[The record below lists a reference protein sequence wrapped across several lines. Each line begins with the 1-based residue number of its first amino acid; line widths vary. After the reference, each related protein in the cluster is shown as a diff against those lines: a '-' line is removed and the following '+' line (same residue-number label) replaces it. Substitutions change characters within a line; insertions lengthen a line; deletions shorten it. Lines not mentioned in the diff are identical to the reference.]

1 MIDLA
6 PPRTYTT
13 DTFMLM
19 KTPPLGSRALALC
32 LACLTLLPALFSAG
46 IDSRISAVT
55 VYADRAVVTRTATL
69 DVATTGPQE
78 IVFANLPASLVEQS
92 LQVAGRGTAQVTLLD
107 VAARATYLDFT
118 PNDRVKALED
128 ELRALEK
135 QTRGLDDSGKLLEQQ
150 EQSLGR
156 IEGALTAPPAKET
169 PRATL
174 DELTK
179 LLSYLTEQRAKLSAG
194 RADLD
199 TQREALQAKIE
210 AVQQQLNELRGAGS
224 RSVKTVTVRL
234 AAATTGQLVLTLSYS
249 VPGAVWAPAYDAR
262 LRTDE
267 RAVEL
272 TYFGV
277 VRNNTGEDWKDVALT
292 LSTARP
298 SLGGGAPEL
307 APWIVDVAKPV
318 RMRGLIDEDKV
329 ELSPFSVTAEKAK
342 GYQTFNKMAEAQAPA
357 PRPIVEATTLSASV
371 ESTATSATFRIPVTV
386 TLASDNSAQK
396 VGITTFKLAA
406 NLQYQA
412 TPKVREA
419 AFLSAYTTNTSDYPL
434 LAGAM
439 NTFLDGTF
447 VATSQLKTVMAGE
460 KFELALGADE
470 GVAIKRKLVNR
481 FTEDTGLT
489 SKGRRTTYEVL
500 VTVTNNKK
508 TPERVVFKE
517 GVPLSRDEKITVKIL
532 TPAERDTGTKA
543 APKEVTQE
551 EDGKLVWRLDLKPGE
566 KREIPLKYSIE
577 HPADLAVTGVE

>member
-1 MIDLA
+1 
-6 PPRTYTT
+6 
-13 DTFMLM
+13 M
-19 KTPPLGSRALALC
+19 KPSHPNRLFALLGLFLGAI
-32 LACLTLLPALFSAG
+32 LPAFAAG
-46 IDSRISAVT
+46 TDSRISAVT

-69 DVATTGPQE
+69 DIAATGQQE
-78 IVFANLPASLVEQS
+78 LVFNNLPATLVEQS
-92 LQVAGRGTAQVTLLD
+92 LQVSGRGTAQVTILD
-107 VAARATYLDFT
+107 VAAKATYLDFT

-128 ELRALEK
+128 ELRGLEK
-135 QTRGLDDSGKLLEQQ
+135 QTRGLDDAGKLLDQQ
-150 EQSLGR
+150 EQSLVR

-169 PRATL
+169 PRASL
-174 DELTK
+174 DELAK
-179 LLSYLTEQRAKLSAG
+179 LLAFLTGQRAQVSND
-194 RADLD
+194 RAALD

-210 AVQQQLNELRGAGS
+210 AVQQQLNELRGAGG

-234 AAATTGQLVLTLSYS
+234 AAASTGQLDLALSYAL
-249 VPGAVWAPAYDAR
+249 PGAAWAPAYDAR

-277 VRNNTGEDWKDVALT
+277 VRNNTGEDWKAVALT

-298 SLGGGAPEL
+298 SMGGGAPEL
-307 APWIVDVAKPV
+307 APWIVDVMQV
-318 RMRGLIDEDKV
+318 RPMVTGRAREMAADEDATPAMQLFTSNV
-329 ELSPFSVTAEKAK
+329 AAKA
-342 GYQTFNKMAEAQAPA
+342 AAPA
-357 PRPIVEATTLSASV
+357 PRPIVEAATISAAV
-371 ESTATSATFRIPVTV
+371 ESTATSATFKIPVAV
-386 TLASDNSAQK
+386 TLASDNSTQK

-447 VATSQLKTVMAGE
+447 VATSQLKTVMSGE

-489 SKGRRTTYEVL
+489 SSGRRTTYEVL

-508 TPERVVFKE
+508 TAERVVFKE
-517 GVPLSRDEKITVKIL
+517 GVPLSRDEKIVVKIL

-543 APKEVTQE
+543 APKEVTME

-577 HPADLAVTGVE
+577 HPANLAVTGIE

>member
-1 MIDLA
+1 
-6 PPRTYTT
+6 
-13 DTFMLM
+13 M
-19 KTPPLGSRALALC
+19 KPSHPNRLFALLGLFLGA
-32 LACLTLLPALFSAG
+32 LLPAFAAG
-46 IDSRISAVT
+46 TDSHISAVT

-69 DVATTGPQE
+69 DIAATGQQE
-78 IVFANLPASLVEQS
+78 LVFNNLPATLVEQS
-92 LQVAGRGTAQVTLLD
+92 LQVSGRGTAQVTILD
-107 VAARATYLDFT
+107 VAARTAYLNFT
-118 PNDRVKALED
+118 PNDRVKSLED
-128 ELRALEK
+128 ELRGLEK
-135 QTRGLDDSGKLLEQQ
+135 QTRGLDDSGKLLDQQ
-150 EQSLGR
+150 EQSLVR
-156 IEGALTAPPAKET
+156 IESALTAPPAKET
-169 PRATL
+169 PRASL
-174 DELTK
+174 DELAK
-179 LLSYLTEQRAKLSAG
+179 LLAFLTGQRAQVSND
-194 RADLD
+194 RAALD

-210 AVQQQLNELRGAGS
+210 AVQQQLNELRGAGG
-224 RSVKTVTVRL
+224 RSVKTVTVRI
-234 AAATTGQLVLTLSYS
+234 AAASTGQLDLALSYAL
-249 VPGAVWAPAYDAR
+249 PGAAWAPAYDAR

-277 VRNNTGEDWKDVALT
+277 VRNNTGEDWKAVALT

-298 SLGGGAPEL
+298 SMGGGAPEL
-307 APWIVDVAKPV
+307 APWIVDVMQARPMAAMRRDKMMMADEAAAPMQEFAGNFVAK
-318 RMRGLIDEDKV
+318 
-329 ELSPFSVTAEKAK
+329 AA
-342 GYQTFNKMAEAQAPA
+342 APA
-357 PRPIVEATTLSASV
+357 PRPIVEAATISAAV
-371 ESTATSATFRIPVTV
+371 ESTATSATFKIPVAV
-386 TLASDNSAQK
+386 TLASDNSTQK

-447 VATSQLKTVMAGE
+447 VATSQLKTVMSGE

-489 SKGRRTTYEVL
+489 SSGRRTTYEVL

-508 TPERVVFKE
+508 TAERVVFKE
-517 GVPLSRDEKITVKIL
+517 GVPLSRDEKIVVKIL

-543 APKEVTQE
+543 APKEVTME

-577 HPADLAVTGVE
+577 HPANLAVTGIE

>member
-1 MIDLA
+1 
-6 PPRTYTT
+6 
-13 DTFMLM
+13 M
-19 KTPPLGSRALALC
+19 KPSHPNRLFALLGLFLC
-32 LACLTLLPALFSAG
+32 ALLPAFAAG
-46 IDSRISAVT
+46 TDSRISAVT

-69 DVATTGPQE
+69 DIAATGQQE
-78 IVFANLPASLVEQS
+78 LVFNNLPASLVEQS
-92 LQVAGRGTAQVTLLD
+92 LQVSGRGTAQVTILD

-135 QTRGLDDSGKLLEQQ
+135 QTRGLDDSGKLLDQQ
-150 EQSLGR
+150 EQSLVR
-156 IEGALTAPPAKET
+156 IESALTAPPAKET
-169 PRATL
+169 PRASL
-174 DELTK
+174 DELAK
-179 LLSYLTEQRAKLSAG
+179 LLAFLTGQRAQVSG
-194 RADLD
+194 DRAALD

-210 AVQQQLNELRGAGS
+210 AVQQQLNELRGAGG
-224 RSVKTVTVRL
+224 RSVKTVTVRI
-234 AAATTGQLVLTLSYS
+234 AAASTGQLDLALSYAL
-249 VPGAVWAPAYDAR
+249 PGAAWSPAYDAR

-277 VRNNTGEDWKDVALT
+277 VRNNTGEDWKAVALT

-298 SLGGGAPEL
+298 SMGGGAPEL
-307 APWIVDVAKPV
+307 APWIVDVMQA
-318 RMRGLIDEDKV
+318 RSRAEMTDEEAIQLD
-329 ELSPFSVTAEKAK
+329 PFEISKKERS
-342 GYQTFNKMAEAQAPA
+342 GYQSFNVAAKAAAPA
-357 PRPIVEATTLSASV
+357 PRPIVEAATISAAV
-371 ESTATSATFRIPVTV
+371 ESTATSATFKIPVAV
-386 TLASDNSAQK
+386 TLASDNSTQK

-447 VATSQLKTVMAGE
+447 VATSQLKTVMSGE

-489 SKGRRTTYEVL
+489 SSGRRTTYEVL

-508 TPERVVFKE
+508 TAERVVFKE
-517 GVPLSRDEKITVKIL
+517 GVPLSRDEKITVKII

-543 APKEVTQE
+543 APKEVTME

-566 KREIPLKYSIE
+566 KREVPLKYSIE
-577 HPADLAVTGVE
+577 HPANLAVTGLE

>member
-1 MIDLA
+1 
-6 PPRTYTT
+6 
-13 DTFMLM
+13 M
-19 KTPPLGSRALALC
+19 KPSHPNRLFALLGLFLC
-32 LACLTLLPALFSAG
+32 ALLPAFAAG
-46 IDSRISAVT
+46 TDSRISAVT

-69 DVATTGPQE
+69 DIAATGQQE
-78 IVFANLPASLVEQS
+78 LVFNNLPASLVEQS
-92 LQVAGRGTAQVTLLD
+92 LQVSGRGTAQVTILD

-128 ELRALEK
+128 ELRGLEK
-135 QTRGLDDSGKLLEQQ
+135 QTRGLDDAGKLLDQQ
-150 EQSLGR
+150 EQSLVR

-169 PRATL
+169 PRASL
-174 DELTK
+174 DELAK
-179 LLSYLTEQRAKLSAG
+179 LLAFLTGQRAQVSND
-194 RADLD
+194 RAALD

-210 AVQQQLNELRGAGS
+210 AVQQQLNELRGAGG
-224 RSVKTVTVRL
+224 RSVKTVTVRI
-234 AAATTGQLVLTLSYS
+234 AAASTGQLDLALSYAL
-249 VPGAVWAPAYDAR
+249 PGAAWAPAYDAR

-277 VRNNTGEDWKDVALT
+277 VRNNTGEDWKAVALT

-298 SLGGGAPEL
+298 SMGGGAPEL
-307 APWIVDVAKPV
+307 DPWIVDVMQARPMAAMRRDKMMMADEAAAPMQEFAGNFVAK
-318 RMRGLIDEDKV
+318 
-329 ELSPFSVTAEKAK
+329 AA
-342 GYQTFNKMAEAQAPA
+342 APA
-357 PRPIVEATTLSASV
+357 PRPIVEAATISAAV
-371 ESTATSATFRIPVTV
+371 ESTATSATFKIPVAV
-386 TLASDNSAQK
+386 TLASDNSTQK

-447 VATSQLKTVMAGE
+447 VATSQLKTVMSGE

-489 SKGRRTTYEVL
+489 SSGRRTTYEVL

-508 TPERVVFKE
+508 TAERVVFKE
-517 GVPLSRDEKITVKIL
+517 GVPLSRDEKITVKII

-543 APKEVTQE
+543 APKEVTME

-577 HPADLAVTGVE
+577 HPANLAVTGIE

>member
-1 MIDLA
+1 
-6 PPRTYTT
+6 
-13 DTFMLM
+13 M
-19 KTPPLGSRALALC
+19 KPSHPNRLFALLGLFLGA
-32 LACLTLLPALFSAG
+32 LLPAFAAG
-46 IDSRISAVT
+46 TDSRISAVT

-69 DVATTGPQE
+69 DIAATGQQE
-78 IVFANLPASLVEQS
+78 LVFNNLPASLVEQS
-92 LQVAGRGTAQVTLLD
+92 LQVSGRGTAQVTILD

-128 ELRALEK
+128 ELRGLEK
-135 QTRGLDDSGKLLEQQ
+135 QTRGLDDAGKLLDQQ
-150 EQSLGR
+150 EQSLVR

-169 PRATL
+169 PRASL
-174 DELTK
+174 DELAK
-179 LLSYLTEQRAKLSAG
+179 LLAFLTGQRAQVFND
-194 RADLD
+194 RAALD

-210 AVQQQLNELRGAGS
+210 AVQQQLNELRGAGG

-234 AAATTGQLVLTLSYS
+234 AAASTGQLDLALSYAL
-249 VPGAVWAPAYDAR
+249 PGAAWSPAYDAR

-277 VRNNTGEDWKDVALT
+277 VRNNTGEDWKAVALT

-298 SLGGGAPEL
+298 SMGGGAPEL
-307 APWIVDVAKPV
+307 APWIVDVMQARPMAAMRRDKMMMADEAAAPMQEFAGNFVAK
-318 RMRGLIDEDKV
+318 
-329 ELSPFSVTAEKAK
+329 AA
-342 GYQTFNKMAEAQAPA
+342 APA
-357 PRPIVEATTLSASV
+357 PRPIVEAATISAAV
-371 ESTATSATFRIPVTV
+371 ESTATSATFKIPVAV
-386 TLASDNSAQK
+386 TLASDNSTQK

-447 VATSQLKTVMAGE
+447 VATSQLKTVMSGE

-489 SKGRRTTYEVL
+489 SSGRRTTYEVL

-508 TPERVVFKE
+508 TAERVVFKE
-517 GVPLSRDEKITVKIL
+517 GVPLSRDEKITVKII

-543 APKEVTQE
+543 APKEVTME

-577 HPADLAVTGVE
+577 HPANLAVTGIE

>member
-1 MIDLA
+1 
-6 PPRTYTT
+6 
-13 DTFMLM
+13 M
-19 KTPPLGSRALALC
+19 KPSHPNRLFALLGLFLGA
-32 LACLTLLPALFSAG
+32 LLPAFAAG
-46 IDSRISAVT
+46 TDSHISAVT

-69 DVATTGPQE
+69 DIAATGQQE
-78 IVFANLPASLVEQS
+78 LVFNNLPATLVEQS
-92 LQVAGRGTAQVTLLD
+92 LQVSGRGTAQVTILD
-107 VAARATYLDFT
+107 VAARTAYLNFT

-128 ELRALEK
+128 ELRGLEK
-135 QTRGLDDSGKLLEQQ
+135 QTRGLDDAGKLLDQQ
-150 EQSLGR
+150 EQSLVR

-169 PRATL
+169 PRASL
-174 DELTK
+174 DELAK
-179 LLSYLTEQRAKLSAG
+179 LLAFLTGQRAQVSND
-194 RADLD
+194 RAALD

-210 AVQQQLNELRGAGS
+210 AVQQQLNELRGAGG

-234 AAATTGQLVLTLSYS
+234 AAASTGQLDLALSYAL
-249 VPGAVWAPAYDAR
+249 PGAAWSPAYDAR

-277 VRNNTGEDWKDVALT
+277 VRNNTGEDWKAVALT

-298 SLGGGAPEL
+298 SMGGGAPEL
-307 APWIVDVAKPV
+307 DPWIVDVMQARPMAAMRRDKMMMADEAAAPMQEFAGNFVAK
-318 RMRGLIDEDKV
+318 
-329 ELSPFSVTAEKAK
+329 AA
-342 GYQTFNKMAEAQAPA
+342 APA
-357 PRPIVEATTLSASV
+357 PRPIVEAATISAAV
-371 ESTATSATFRIPVTV
+371 ESTATSATFKIPVAV
-386 TLASDNSAQK
+386 TLASDNSTQK

-447 VATSQLKTVMAGE
+447 VATSQLKTVMSGE

-489 SKGRRTTYEVL
+489 SSGRRTTYEVL

-508 TPERVVFKE
+508 TAERVVFKE
-517 GVPLSRDEKITVKIL
+517 GVPLSRDEKIVVKIL

-543 APKEVTQE
+543 APKEVTME

-577 HPADLAVTGVE
+577 HPANLAVTGIE

>member
-1 MIDLA
+1 
-6 PPRTYTT
+6 
-13 DTFMLM
+13 M
-19 KTPPLGSRALALC
+19 KPSHPNRLFALLGLFLGA
-32 LACLTLLPALFSAG
+32 LLPAFAAG
-46 IDSRISAVT
+46 TDSRISAVT

-69 DVATTGPQE
+69 DIAATGQQE
-78 IVFANLPASLVEQS
+78 LVFNNLPATLVEQS
-92 LQVAGRGTAQVTLLD
+92 LQVSGRGTAQVTILD
-107 VAARATYLDFT
+107 VAARTAYLDFT

-128 ELRALEK
+128 ELRGLEK
-135 QTRGLDDSGKLLEQQ
+135 QTRGLDDAGKLLDQQ
-150 EQSLGR
+150 EQSLVR

-169 PRATL
+169 PRASL
-174 DELTK
+174 DELAK
-179 LLSYLTEQRAKLSAG
+179 LLAFLTSQRAQVSSD
-194 RADLD
+194 RAALD

-210 AVQQQLNELRGAGS
+210 AVQQQLNELRGAGG
-224 RSVKTVTVRL
+224 RSVKTVTVRI
-234 AAATTGQLVLTLSYS
+234 AAASTGQLDLALSYAL
-249 VPGAVWAPAYDAR
+249 PGAAWSPAYDAR

-277 VRNNTGEDWKDVALT
+277 VRNNTGEDWKAVALT

-298 SLGGGAPEL
+298 SMGGGAPEL
-307 APWIVDVAKPV
+307 APWIVDVMQARPMAAMRRDKMMMADEAAAPMQEFAGNFVAK
-318 RMRGLIDEDKV
+318 
-329 ELSPFSVTAEKAK
+329 AA
-342 GYQTFNKMAEAQAPA
+342 APA
-357 PRPIVEATTLSASV
+357 PRPIVEAATISAAV
-371 ESTATSATFRIPVTV
+371 ESTATSATFKIPVAV
-386 TLASDNSAQK
+386 TLASDNSTQK

-447 VATSQLKTVMAGE
+447 VATSQLKTVMSGE

-489 SKGRRTTYEVL
+489 SSGRRTTYEVL

-508 TPERVVFKE
+508 TAERVVFKE
-517 GVPLSRDEKITVKIL
+517 GVPLSRDEKIVVKIL

-543 APKEVTQE
+543 APKEVTME

-577 HPADLAVTGVE
+577 HPANLAVTGIE

>member
-1 MIDLA
+1 
-6 PPRTYTT
+6 
-13 DTFMLM
+13 M
-19 KTPPLGSRALALC
+19 KPSHPNRLFALLGLFLGA
-32 LACLTLLPALFSAG
+32 LLPAFAAG
-46 IDSRISAVT
+46 TDSRISAVT

-69 DVATTGPQE
+69 DIAATGQQE
-78 IVFANLPASLVEQS
+78 LVFNNLPASLVEQS
-92 LQVAGRGTAQVTLLD
+92 LQVSGRGTAQVTILD
-107 VAARATYLDFT
+107 VAARTAYLNFT

-128 ELRALEK
+128 ELRGLEK
-135 QTRGLDDSGKLLEQQ
+135 QTRGLDDAGKLLDQQ
-150 EQSLGR
+150 EQSLVR

-169 PRATL
+169 PRASL
-174 DELTK
+174 DELAK
-179 LLSYLTEQRAKLSAG
+179 LLAFLTGQRAQVSND
-194 RADLD
+194 RAALD
-199 TQREALQAKIE
+199 AQREALQAKIE
-210 AVQQQLNELRGAGS
+210 AVQQQLNELRGAGG
-224 RSVKTVTVRL
+224 RSVKTVTVRI
-234 AAATTGQLVLTLSYS
+234 AAASTGQLDLALSYAL
-249 VPGAVWAPAYDAR
+249 PGAAWAPAYDAR

-277 VRNNTGEDWKDVALT
+277 VRNNTGEDWKTVALT

-298 SLGGGAPEL
+298 SMGGGAPEL
-307 APWIVDVAKPV
+307 DPWIVDVMQARPMAAMRRDKMMMADEAAAPMQEFAGNFVAK
-318 RMRGLIDEDKV
+318 
-329 ELSPFSVTAEKAK
+329 AA
-342 GYQTFNKMAEAQAPA
+342 APA
-357 PRPIVEATTLSASV
+357 PRPIVEAATISAAV
-371 ESTATSATFRIPVTV
+371 ESTATSATFKIPVAV
-386 TLASDNSAQK
+386 TLASDNSTQK

-447 VATSQLKTVMAGE
+447 VATSQLKTVMSGE

-489 SKGRRTTYEVL
+489 SSGRRTTYEVL

-508 TPERVVFKE
+508 TAERVVFKE
-517 GVPLSRDEKITVKIL
+517 GVPLSRDEKITVKII

-543 APKEVTQE
+543 APKEVTME

-577 HPADLAVTGVE
+577 HPANLAVTGIE

>member
-1 MIDLA
+1 
-6 PPRTYTT
+6 
-13 DTFMLM
+13 M
-19 KTPPLGSRALALC
+19 KPSHPNRLFALLGLFLC
-32 LACLTLLPALFSAG
+32 ALLPAFAAG
-46 IDSRISAVT
+46 TDSRISAVT

-69 DVATTGPQE
+69 DIAATGQQE
-78 IVFANLPASLVEQS
+78 LVFNNLPASLVEQS
-92 LQVAGRGTAQVTLLD
+92 LQVSGRGTAQVTILD
-107 VAARATYLDFT
+107 VAARTAYLDFT

-128 ELRALEK
+128 ELRGLEK
-135 QTRGLDDSGKLLEQQ
+135 QTRGLDDAGKLLDQQ
-150 EQSLGR
+150 EQSLVR

-169 PRATL
+169 PRASL
-174 DELTK
+174 DELAK
-179 LLSYLTEQRAKLSAG
+179 LLAFLTGQRAQVSND
-194 RADLD
+194 RAALD
-199 TQREALQAKIE
+199 AQREALQAKIE
-210 AVQQQLNELRGAGS
+210 AVQQQLNELRGAGG
-224 RSVKTVTVRL
+224 RSVKTVTVRI
-234 AAATTGQLVLTLSYS
+234 AAASTGQLDLALSYAL
-249 VPGAVWAPAYDAR
+249 PGAAWSPAYDAR

-277 VRNNTGEDWKDVALT
+277 VRNNTGEDWKTVALT

-298 SLGGGAPEL
+298 SMGGGAPEL
-307 APWIVDVAKPV
+307 DPWIVDVMQARPMAAMRRDKMMMADEAAAPMQEFAGNFVAK
-318 RMRGLIDEDKV
+318 
-329 ELSPFSVTAEKAK
+329 AA
-342 GYQTFNKMAEAQAPA
+342 APA
-357 PRPIVEATTLSASV
+357 PRPIVEAATISAAV
-371 ESTATSATFRIPVTV
+371 ESTATSATFKIPVAV
-386 TLASDNSAQK
+386 TLASDNSTQK

-447 VATSQLKTVMAGE
+447 VATSQLKTVMSGE

-489 SKGRRTTYEVL
+489 SSGRRTTYEVL

-508 TPERVVFKE
+508 TAERIVFKE
-517 GVPLSRDEKITVKIL
+517 GVPLSRDEKITVKII

-543 APKEVTQE
+543 APKEVSME

-577 HPADLAVTGVE
+577 HPANLAVTGIE

>member
-1 MIDLA
+1 
-6 PPRTYTT
+6 
-13 DTFMLM
+13 M
-19 KTPPLGSRALALC
+19 KPSHPNRLFALLGLFLGA
-32 LACLTLLPALFSAG
+32 LLPAFAAG
-46 IDSRISAVT
+46 TDSRISAVT

-69 DVATTGPQE
+69 DIAATGQQE
-78 IVFANLPASLVEQS
+78 LVFNNLPATLVEQS
-92 LQVAGRGTAQVTLLD
+92 LQVSGRGTAQVTILD
-107 VAARATYLDFT
+107 VAARTAYLDFT
-118 PNDRVKALED
+118 PNDRVKTLED
-128 ELRALEK
+128 ELRGLEK
-135 QTRGLDDSGKLLEQQ
+135 QTRGLDDAGKLLDQQ
-150 EQSLGR
+150 EQSLVR

-169 PRATL
+169 PRASL
-174 DELTK
+174 DELAK
-179 LLSYLTEQRAKLSAG
+179 LLAFLTSQRAQVSSD
-194 RADLD
+194 RAALD

-210 AVQQQLNELRGAGS
+210 AVQQQLNELRGAGG

-234 AAATTGQLVLTLSYS
+234 AAASTGQLDLALSYAL
-249 VPGAVWAPAYDAR
+249 PGAAWSPAYDAR

-277 VRNNTGEDWKDVALT
+277 VRNNTGEDWKAVALT

-298 SLGGGAPEL
+298 SMGGGAPEL
-307 APWIVDVAKPV
+307 APWIVDVMQARPMAAMRRDKMMMADEAAAPMQEFAGNFVAK
-318 RMRGLIDEDKV
+318 
-329 ELSPFSVTAEKAK
+329 AA
-342 GYQTFNKMAEAQAPA
+342 APA
-357 PRPIVEATTLSASV
+357 PRPIVEAATISAAV
-371 ESTATSATFRIPVTV
+371 ESTATSATFKIPVAV
-386 TLASDNSAQK
+386 TLASDNSTQK

-447 VATSQLKTVMAGE
+447 VATSQLKTVMSGE

-489 SKGRRTTYEVL
+489 SSGRRTTYEVL

-508 TPERVVFKE
+508 TAERVVFKE
-517 GVPLSRDEKITVKIL
+517 GVPLSRDEKIVVKIL

-543 APKEVTQE
+543 APKEVTME

-577 HPADLAVTGVE
+577 HPANLAVTGIE

>member
-1 MIDLA
+1 
-6 PPRTYTT
+6 
-13 DTFMLM
+13 M
-19 KTPPLGSRALALC
+19 KPSHPNRLFALLGLFLC
-32 LACLTLLPALFSAG
+32 ALLPAFAAG
-46 IDSRISAVT
+46 TDSRISAVT

-69 DVATTGPQE
+69 DIAATGQQE
-78 IVFANLPASLVEQS
+78 LVFNNLPASLVEQS
-92 LQVAGRGTAQVTLLD
+92 LQVSGRGTAQVTILD
-107 VAARATYLDFT
+107 VAARTAYLNFT

-128 ELRALEK
+128 ELRGLEK
-135 QTRGLDDSGKLLEQQ
+135 QTRGLDDAGKLLDQQ
-150 EQSLGR
+150 EQSLVR

-169 PRATL
+169 PRASL
-174 DELTK
+174 DELAK
-179 LLSYLTEQRAKLSAG
+179 LLAFLTGQRAQVSND
-194 RADLD
+194 RAALD

-210 AVQQQLNELRGAGS
+210 AVQQQLNELRGAGG

-234 AAATTGQLVLTLSYS
+234 AAASTGQLDLALSYAL
-249 VPGAVWAPAYDAR
+249 PGAAWAPAYDAR

-277 VRNNTGEDWKDVALT
+277 VRNNTGEDWKAVALT

-298 SLGGGAPEL
+298 SMGGGAPEL
-307 APWIVDVAKPV
+307 DPWIVDVMQARPMAAMRRDKMMMADEAAAPMQEFAGNFVAK
-318 RMRGLIDEDKV
+318 
-329 ELSPFSVTAEKAK
+329 AA
-342 GYQTFNKMAEAQAPA
+342 APA
-357 PRPIVEATTLSASV
+357 PRPIVEAATISAAV
-371 ESTATSATFRIPVTV
+371 ESTATSATFKIPVAV
-386 TLASDNSAQK
+386 TLASDNSTQK

-447 VATSQLKTVMAGE
+447 VATSQLKTVMSGE

-489 SKGRRTTYEVL
+489 SSGRRTTYEVL

-508 TPERVVFKE
+508 TAERIVFKE
-517 GVPLSRDEKITVKIL
+517 GVPLSRDEKITVKII

-543 APKEVTQE
+543 APKEATME

-577 HPADLAVTGVE
+577 HPANLAVTGIE

>member
-1 MIDLA
+1 
-6 PPRTYTT
+6 
-13 DTFMLM
+13 M
-19 KTPPLGSRALALC
+19 KPSHPNRLFALLGLFLGA
-32 LACLTLLPALFSAG
+32 LLPAFAAG
-46 IDSRISAVT
+46 TDSRISAVT

-69 DVATTGPQE
+69 DIAATGQQE
-78 IVFANLPASLVEQS
+78 LVFNNLPATLVEQS
-92 LQVAGRGTAQVTLLD
+92 LQVSGRGTAQVTILD
-107 VAARATYLDFT
+107 VAARTAYLDFT

-128 ELRALEK
+128 ELRGLEK
-135 QTRGLDDSGKLLEQQ
+135 QTRGLDDAGKLLDQQ
-150 EQSLGR
+150 EQSLVR

-169 PRATL
+169 PRASL
-174 DELTK
+174 DELAK
-179 LLSYLTEQRAKLSAG
+179 LLAFLTSQRAQVSSD
-194 RADLD
+194 RAALD

-210 AVQQQLNELRGAGS
+210 AVQQQLNELRGAGG

-234 AAATTGQLVLTLSYS
+234 AAASTGQLDLALSYAL
-249 VPGAVWAPAYDAR
+249 PGAAWSPAYDAR

-277 VRNNTGEDWKDVALT
+277 VRNNTGEDWKAVALT

-298 SLGGGAPEL
+298 SMGGGAPEL
-307 APWIVDVAKPV
+307 APWIVDVMQARPMAAMRRDKMMMADEAAAPMQEFAGNFVAK
-318 RMRGLIDEDKV
+318 
-329 ELSPFSVTAEKAK
+329 AA
-342 GYQTFNKMAEAQAPA
+342 APA
-357 PRPIVEATTLSASV
+357 PRPIVEAATISAAV
-371 ESTATSATFRIPVTV
+371 ESTATSATFKIPVAV
-386 TLASDNSAQK
+386 TLASDNSTQK

-447 VATSQLKTVMAGE
+447 VATSQLKTVMSGE

-489 SKGRRTTYEVL
+489 SSGRRTTYEVL

-508 TPERVVFKE
+508 TAERVVFKE
-517 GVPLSRDEKITVKIL
+517 GVPLSRDEKIVVKIL

-543 APKEVTQE
+543 APKEVTME

-577 HPADLAVTGVE
+577 HPANLAVTGIE

>member
-1 MIDLA
+1 
-6 PPRTYTT
+6 
-13 DTFMLM
+13 M
-19 KTPPLGSRALALC
+19 KPSHPNRLFALLGLFLC
-32 LACLTLLPALFSAG
+32 ALLPAFAAG
-46 IDSRISAVT
+46 TDSRISAVT

-69 DVATTGPQE
+69 DIAATGQQE
-78 IVFANLPASLVEQS
+78 LVFNNLPASLVEQS
-92 LQVAGRGTAQVTLLD
+92 LQVSGRGTAQVTILD

-128 ELRALEK
+128 ELRGLEK
-135 QTRGLDDSGKLLEQQ
+135 QTRGLDDAGKLLDQQ
-150 EQSLGR
+150 EQSLVR

-169 PRATL
+169 PRASL
-174 DELTK
+174 DELAK
-179 LLSYLTEQRAKLSAG
+179 LLAFLTGQRAQVSND
-194 RADLD
+194 RAALD

-210 AVQQQLNELRGAGS
+210 AVQQQLNELRGAGG

-234 AAATTGQLVLTLSYS
+234 AAGSTGQLDLALSYAL
-249 VPGAVWAPAYDAR
+249 PGAAWAPAYDAR

-277 VRNNTGEDWKDVALT
+277 VRNNTGEDWKAVALT

-298 SLGGGAPEL
+298 SMGGGAPEL
-307 APWIVDVAKPV
+307 DPWVVDVMQARPMAAMRRDKMMMADEAAAPMQEFAGNFVAK
-318 RMRGLIDEDKV
+318 
-329 ELSPFSVTAEKAK
+329 AA
-342 GYQTFNKMAEAQAPA
+342 APA
-357 PRPIVEATTLSASV
+357 PRPIVEAATISAAV
-371 ESTATSATFRIPVTV
+371 ESTATSATFKIPVAV
-386 TLASDNSAQK
+386 TLASDNSTQK

-439 NTFLDGTF
+439 YTFLDGTF
-447 VATSQLKTVMAGE
+447 VATSQLKTVMSGE

-489 SKGRRTTYEVL
+489 SSGRRTTYEVL

-508 TPERVVFKE
+508 TAERVVFKE
-517 GVPLSRDEKITVKIL
+517 GVPLSRDEKIVVKIL

-543 APKEVTQE
+543 APKEVTME

-577 HPADLAVTGVE
+577 HPANLAVTGIE

>member
-1 MIDLA
+1 
-6 PPRTYTT
+6 
-13 DTFMLM
+13 M
-19 KTPPLGSRALALC
+19 KPSHPNRLFALLGLFLGA
-32 LACLTLLPALFSAG
+32 LLPAFAAG
-46 IDSRISAVT
+46 TDSRISAVT

-69 DVATTGPQE
+69 DIAATGQQE
-78 IVFANLPASLVEQS
+78 LVFNNLPASLVEQS
-92 LQVAGRGTAQVTLLD
+92 LQVSGRGTAQVTILD
-107 VAARATYLDFT
+107 VAARTAYLDFT

-128 ELRALEK
+128 ELRGLEK
-135 QTRGLDDSGKLLEQQ
+135 QTRGLDDAGKLLDQQ
-150 EQSLGR
+150 EQSLVR

-169 PRATL
+169 PRASL
-174 DELTK
+174 DELAK
-179 LLSYLTEQRAKLSAG
+179 LLAFLTGQRAQVSSD
-194 RADLD
+194 RAALD

-210 AVQQQLNELRGAGS
+210 AVQQQLNELRGAGG

-234 AAATTGQLVLTLSYS
+234 AAASTGQLDLALSYAL
-249 VPGAVWAPAYDAR
+249 PGAAWAPAYDAR

-277 VRNNTGEDWKDVALT
+277 VRNNTGEDWKAVALT

-298 SLGGGAPEL
+298 SMGGGAPEL
-307 APWIVDVAKPV
+307 DPWIVDVMQARPMAAMRRDKMMMADEATAPMQEFAGNFVAK
-318 RMRGLIDEDKV
+318 
-329 ELSPFSVTAEKAK
+329 AA
-342 GYQTFNKMAEAQAPA
+342 APA
-357 PRPIVEATTLSASV
+357 PRPIVEAATISAAV
-371 ESTATSATFRIPVTV
+371 ESTATSATFKIPVAV
-386 TLASDNSAQK
+386 TLASDNSTQK

-447 VATSQLKTVMAGE
+447 VATSQLKTVMSGE

-489 SKGRRTTYEVL
+489 SSGRRTTYEVL

-508 TPERVVFKE
+508 TAERVVFKE
-517 GVPLSRDEKITVKIL
+517 GVPLSRDEKIVVKIL

-543 APKEVTQE
+543 APKEVTME

-577 HPADLAVTGVE
+577 HPANLAVTGIE

>member
-1 MIDLA
+1 
-6 PPRTYTT
+6 
-13 DTFMLM
+13 M
-19 KTPPLGSRALALC
+19 KPSHPNRLFALLGLFLGA
-32 LACLTLLPALFSAG
+32 LLPTFAAG
-46 IDSRISAVT
+46 TDSRISAVT

-69 DVATTGPQE
+69 DIAATGQQE
-78 IVFANLPASLVEQS
+78 LVFNNLPATLVEQS
-92 LQVAGRGTAQVTLLD
+92 LQVSGRGTAQVTILD
-107 VAARATYLDFT
+107 VAARTAYLNFT
-118 PNDRVKALED
+118 PNDRVKSLED
-128 ELRALEK
+128 ELRGLEK
-135 QTRGLDDSGKLLEQQ
+135 QTRGLDDSGKLLDQQ
-150 EQSLGR
+150 EQSLVR

-169 PRATL
+169 PRASL
-174 DELTK
+174 DELAK
-179 LLSYLTEQRAKLSAG
+179 LLAFLTGQRAQVSND
-194 RADLD
+194 RAALD
-199 TQREALQAKIE
+199 AQREALQAKIE
-210 AVQQQLNELRGAGS
+210 AVQQQLNELRGAGG
-224 RSVKTVTVRL
+224 RSVKTVTVRI
-234 AAATTGQLVLTLSYS
+234 AAASTGQLDLALSYAL
-249 VPGAVWAPAYDAR
+249 PGAAWAPAYDAR

-277 VRNNTGEDWKDVALT
+277 VRNNTGEDWKAVALT

-298 SLGGGAPEL
+298 SMGGGAPEL
-307 APWIVDVAKPV
+307 APWIVDVMKPV
-318 RMRGLIDEDKV
+318 QLRGQADKDDIT
-329 ELSPFSVTAEKAK
+329 ELSRFEVSAK
-342 GYQTFNKMAEAQAPA
+342 EAGGYQSFNVAAKAAAPA
-357 PRPIVEATTLSASV
+357 PRPIVEAATISAAV
-371 ESTATSATFRIPVTV
+371 ESTATSATFKIPVAV
-386 TLASDNSAQK
+386 TLASDNSTQK

-447 VATSQLKTVMAGE
+447 VATSQLKTVMSGE

-489 SKGRRTTYEVL
+489 SSGRRTTYEVL

-508 TPERVVFKE
+508 TAERVVFKE
-517 GVPLSRDEKITVKIL
+517 GVPLSRDEKIVVKIL

-543 APKEVTQE
+543 APKEVTME

-566 KREIPLKYSIE
+566 KREVPIKYSIE
-577 HPADLAVTGVE
+577 HPANLTVTGIE

>member
-1 MIDLA
+1 
-6 PPRTYTT
+6 
-13 DTFMLM
+13 M
-19 KTPPLGSRALALC
+19 KPSHPNRLFALLGLFLC
-32 LACLTLLPALFSAG
+32 ALLPAFAAG
-46 IDSRISAVT
+46 TDSRISAVT

-69 DVATTGPQE
+69 DIAATGQQE
-78 IVFANLPASLVEQS
+78 LVFNNLPASLVEQS
-92 LQVAGRGTAQVTLLD
+92 LQVSGRGTAQVTILD
-107 VAARATYLDFT
+107 VAARATYLNFT

-128 ELRALEK
+128 ELRGLEK
-135 QTRGLDDSGKLLEQQ
+135 QTRGLDDAGKLLDQQ
-150 EQSLGR
+150 EQSLVR

-169 PRATL
+169 PRASL
-174 DELTK
+174 DELAK
-179 LLSYLTEQRAKLSAG
+179 LLAFLTGHRVQVPGDRAA
-194 RADLD
+194 LD

-210 AVQQQLNELRGAGS
+210 AVQQQLNELRGAGG

-234 AAATTGQLVLTLSYS
+234 AAASTGQLDLALSYAL
-249 VPGAVWAPAYDAR
+249 PGAAWAPAYDAR

-277 VRNNTGEDWKDVALT
+277 VRNNTGEDWKAVALT

-298 SLGGGAPEL
+298 SMGGGAPEL
-307 APWIVDVAKPV
+307 DPWIVDVMQARPMAAMRRDKMMMADEAAAPMQEFAGNFVAK
-318 RMRGLIDEDKV
+318 
-329 ELSPFSVTAEKAK
+329 AA
-342 GYQTFNKMAEAQAPA
+342 APA
-357 PRPIVEATTLSASV
+357 PRPIVEAATISAAV
-371 ESTATSATFRIPVTV
+371 ESTATSATFKIPVAV
-386 TLASDNSAQK
+386 TLASDNSTQK

-447 VATSQLKTVMAGE
+447 VATSQLKTVMSGE

-489 SKGRRTTYEVL
+489 SSGRRTTYEVL

-508 TPERVVFKE
+508 TAERVVFKE

-543 APKEVTQE
+543 APKEVTME

-577 HPADLAVTGVE
+577 HPANLAVTGIE

>member
-1 MIDLA
+1 
-6 PPRTYTT
+6 
-13 DTFMLM
+13 M
-19 KTPPLGSRALALC
+19 KPSHPNRLSALLGLFLGA
-32 LACLTLLPALFSAG
+32 LLPAFAAG
-46 IDSRISAVT
+46 TDSHISAVT

-69 DVATTGPQE
+69 DIAATGQQE
-78 IVFANLPASLVEQS
+78 LVFNNLPATLVEQS
-92 LQVAGRGTAQVTLLD
+92 LQVSGRGTAQVTILD
-107 VAARATYLDFT
+107 VAARTAYLNFT
-118 PNDRVKALED
+118 PNDRVKSLED
-128 ELRALEK
+128 ELRGLEK
-135 QTRGLDDSGKLLEQQ
+135 QTRGLDDSGKLLDQQ
-150 EQSLGR
+150 EQSLVR

-169 PRATL
+169 PRASL
-174 DELTK
+174 DELAK
-179 LLSYLTEQRAKLSAG
+179 LLSFLTGQRAQVSSD
-194 RADLD
+194 RAALD

-210 AVQQQLNELRGAGS
+210 AVQQQLNELRGAGG

-234 AAATTGQLVLTLSYS
+234 AAASTGQLDLALSYAL
-249 VPGAVWAPAYDAR
+249 PGAAWAPAYDAR

-277 VRNNTGEDWKDVALT
+277 VRNNTGEDWKAVALT

-298 SLGGGAPEL
+298 SMGGGAPEL
-307 APWIVDVAKPV
+307 APWIVDVMQARPMAAMRRDKMMMADEAAAPMQEFAGNFVAK
-318 RMRGLIDEDKV
+318 
-329 ELSPFSVTAEKAK
+329 AA
-342 GYQTFNKMAEAQAPA
+342 APA
-357 PRPIVEATTLSASV
+357 PRPIVEAATISAAV
-371 ESTATSATFRIPVTV
+371 ESTATSATFKIPVAV
-386 TLASDNSAQK
+386 TLASDNSTQK

-447 VATSQLKTVMAGE
+447 VATSQLKTVMSGE

-489 SKGRRTTYEVL
+489 SSGRRTTYEVL

-508 TPERVVFKE
+508 TAERVVFKE
-517 GVPLSRDEKITVKIL
+517 GVPLSRDEKIVVKIL

-543 APKEVTQE
+543 APKEVTME

-577 HPADLAVTGVE
+577 HPANLAVTGIE

>member
-1 MIDLA
+1 
-6 PPRTYTT
+6 
-13 DTFMLM
+13 M
-19 KTPPLGSRALALC
+19 KPSHPNRLFALLGLFLGA
-32 LACLTLLPALFSAG
+32 LLPAIAAG
-46 IDSRISAVT
+46 TDSRISAVT

-69 DVATTGPQE
+69 DIAATGQQE
-78 IVFANLPASLVEQS
+78 LVFNNLPASLVEQS
-92 LQVAGRGTAQVTLLD
+92 LQVSGRGTAQVTILD
-107 VAARATYLDFT
+107 VAARTAYLDFT

-128 ELRALEK
+128 ELRGLEK
-135 QTRGLDDSGKLLEQQ
+135 QTRGLDDAGKLLDQQ
-150 EQSLGR
+150 EQSLVR

-169 PRATL
+169 PRASL
-174 DELTK
+174 DELAK
-179 LLSYLTEQRAKLSAG
+179 LLAFLTGQRAQVSND
-194 RADLD
+194 RAALD
-199 TQREALQAKIE
+199 AQREALQAKIE
-210 AVQQQLNELRGAGS
+210 AVQQQLNELRGAGG
-224 RSVKTVTVRL
+224 RSVKTVTVRI
-234 AAATTGQLVLTLSYS
+234 AATSTGQLDLALSYAL
-249 VPGAVWAPAYDAR
+249 PGAAWSPAYDAR

-277 VRNNTGEDWKDVALT
+277 VRNNTGEDWKTVALT

-298 SLGGGAPEL
+298 SMGGGAPEL
-307 APWIVDVAKPV
+307 DPWIVDVMQARPMAAMRRDKMMMADEAAAPMQEFAGNFVAK
-318 RMRGLIDEDKV
+318 
-329 ELSPFSVTAEKAK
+329 AA
-342 GYQTFNKMAEAQAPA
+342 APA
-357 PRPIVEATTLSASV
+357 PRPIVEAATISAAV
-371 ESTATSATFRIPVTV
+371 ESTATSATFKIPVAV
-386 TLASDNSAQK
+386 TLASDNSTQK

-447 VATSQLKTVMAGE
+447 VATSQLKTVMSGE

-489 SKGRRTTYEVL
+489 SSGRRTTYEVL

-508 TPERVVFKE
+508 TAERIVFKE
-517 GVPLSRDEKITVKIL
+517 GVPLSRDEKITVKII

-543 APKEVTQE
+543 APKEVTIE

-577 HPADLAVTGVE
+577 HPANLAVTGIE

>member
-1 MIDLA
+1 
-6 PPRTYTT
+6 
-13 DTFMLM
+13 M
-19 KTPPLGSRALALC
+19 KPSHPNRLFALLGLFLC
-32 LACLTLLPALFSAG
+32 ALLPAFAAG
-46 IDSRISAVT
+46 VDSRISAAT
-55 VYADRAVVTRTATL
+55 VYADRAVVTRTATI
-69 DVATTGPQE
+69 DIAATGQQE
-78 IVFANLPASLVEQS
+78 LVFANLPASLVEQS
-92 LQVAGRGTAQVTLLD
+92 LQVSGRGTAQVTILD
-107 VAARATYLDFT
+107 VAAKATYLDFT

-128 ELRALEK
+128 ELRGLEK
-135 QTRGLDDSGKLLEQQ
+135 QTRGLDDAGKLLDQQ
-150 EQSLGR
+150 EQSLVR

-169 PRATL
+169 PRASL
-174 DELTK
+174 DELAK
-179 LLSYLTEQRAKLSAG
+179 LLAFLTGQRAQVSND
-194 RADLD
+194 RAALD

-210 AVQQQLNELRGAGS
+210 AVQQQLNELRGAGG

-234 AAATTGQLVLTLSYS
+234 AAASTGQLDLALSYAL
-249 VPGAVWAPAYDAR
+249 PGAAWAPAYDAR

-277 VRNNTGEDWKDVALT
+277 VRNNTGEDWKAVALT

-298 SLGGGAPEL
+298 SMGGGAPEL
-307 APWIVDVAKPV
+307 APWIVDVMQARPMAAMRRDKMMMADEAAAPMQEFAGNFVAK
-318 RMRGLIDEDKV
+318 
-329 ELSPFSVTAEKAK
+329 AA
-342 GYQTFNKMAEAQAPA
+342 APA
-357 PRPIVEATTLSASV
+357 PRPIVEAATISAAV
-371 ESTATSATFRIPVTV
+371 ESTATSATFKIPVAV
-386 TLASDNSAQK
+386 TLASDNSTQK

-447 VATSQLKTVMAGE
+447 VATSQLKTVMSGE

-489 SKGRRTTYEVL
+489 SSGRRTTYEVL

-508 TPERVVFKE
+508 TAERVVFKE
-517 GVPLSRDEKITVKIL
+517 GVPLSRDEKIVVKIL

-543 APKEVTQE
+543 APKEVTME

-566 KREIPLKYSIE
+566 KREIPFKYSIE
-577 HPADLAVTGVE
+577 HPANLAVTGIE

>member
-1 MIDLA
+1 
-6 PPRTYTT
+6 
-13 DTFMLM
+13 M
-19 KTPPLGSRALALC
+19 KPSHPNRLFALLGLFLGA
-32 LACLTLLPALFSAG
+32 LLPAFAAG
-46 IDSRISAVT
+46 TDSRISAVT

-69 DVATTGPQE
+69 DIAATGQQE
-78 IVFANLPASLVEQS
+78 LVFNNLPATLVEQS
-92 LQVAGRGTAQVTLLD
+92 LQVSGRGTAQVTILD
-107 VAARATYLDFT
+107 VAAKATYLDFT
-118 PNDRVKALED
+118 PNDRVKTLED
-128 ELRALEK
+128 ELRGLEK
-135 QTRGLDDSGKLLEQQ
+135 QTRGLDDSGKLLDQQ
-150 EQSLGR
+150 EQSLVR

-169 PRATL
+169 PRASL
-174 DELTK
+174 DELAK
-179 LLSYLTEQRAKLSAG
+179 LLAFLTSQRAQVSSD
-194 RADLD
+194 RAALD

-210 AVQQQLNELRGAGS
+210 AVQQQLNELRGAGG
-224 RSVKTVTVRL
+224 RSVKTVTVRI
-234 AAATTGQLVLTLSYS
+234 AAASTGQLDLALSYAL
-249 VPGAVWAPAYDAR
+249 PGAAWSPAYDAR

-277 VRNNTGEDWKDVALT
+277 VRNNTGEDWKAVALT

-298 SLGGGAPEL
+298 SMGGGAPEL
-307 APWIVDVAKPV
+307 APWIVDVMQARPMAAMRRDKMMMADEAAAPMQEFAGNFVAK
-318 RMRGLIDEDKV
+318 
-329 ELSPFSVTAEKAK
+329 AA
-342 GYQTFNKMAEAQAPA
+342 APA
-357 PRPIVEATTLSASV
+357 PRPIVEAATISAAV
-371 ESTATSATFRIPVTV
+371 ESTATSATFKIPVAV
-386 TLASDNSAQK
+386 TLASDNSTQK

-447 VATSQLKTVMAGE
+447 VATSQLKTVMSGE

-489 SKGRRTTYEVL
+489 SSGRRTTYEVL

-508 TPERVVFKE
+508 TAERVVFKE
-517 GVPLSRDEKITVKIL
+517 GVPLSRDEKIVVKIL

-543 APKEVTQE
+543 APKEVTME

-577 HPADLAVTGVE
+577 HPANLAVTGIE

>member
-1 MIDLA
+1 
-6 PPRTYTT
+6 
-13 DTFMLM
+13 M
-19 KTPPLGSRALALC
+19 KPSHPNRLSALLGLFLGA
-32 LACLTLLPALFSAG
+32 LLPAFAAG
-46 IDSRISAVT
+46 TDSHISAVT

-69 DVATTGPQE
+69 DIAATGQQE
-78 IVFANLPASLVEQS
+78 LVFNNLPASLVEQS
-92 LQVAGRGTAQVTLLD
+92 LQVSGRGTAQVTILD
-107 VAARATYLDFT
+107 VAAKATYLDFT

-128 ELRALEK
+128 ELRGLEK
-135 QTRGLDDSGKLLEQQ
+135 QTRGLDDAGKLLDQQ
-150 EQSLGR
+150 EQSLVR

-169 PRATL
+169 PRASL
-174 DELTK
+174 DELAK
-179 LLSYLTEQRAKLSAG
+179 LLAFLTGQRAQVSSD
-194 RADLD
+194 RAALD
-199 TQREALQAKIE
+199 AQREALQAKIE
-210 AVQQQLNELRGAGS
+210 AVQQQLNELRGAGG
-224 RSVKTVTVRL
+224 RSVKTVTVRI
-234 AAATTGQLVLTLSYS
+234 AAASTGQLDLALSYAL
-249 VPGAVWAPAYDAR
+249 PGAAWSPAYDAR

-277 VRNNTGEDWKDVALT
+277 VRNNTGEDWKAVALT

-298 SLGGGAPEL
+298 SMGGGAPEL
-307 APWIVDVAKPV
+307 APWIVDVMQV
-318 RMRGLIDEDKV
+318 RPMAIGR
-329 ELSPFSVTAEKAK
+329 AK
-342 GYQTFNKMAEAQAPA
+342 GMVADEEAAPAMQEFAGNFVAKAAAPA
-357 PRPIVEATTLSASV
+357 PRPIVEAATISAAV
-371 ESTATSATFRIPVTV
+371 ESTATSATFKIPVAV
-386 TLASDNSAQK
+386 TLASDNSTQK

-447 VATSQLKTVMAGE
+447 VATSQLKTVMSGE

-489 SKGRRTTYEVL
+489 SSGRRTTYEVL

-508 TPERVVFKE
+508 TAERVVFKE
-517 GVPLSRDEKITVKIL
+517 GVPLSRDEKIVVKIL

-543 APKEVTQE
+543 APKEVTME

-577 HPADLAVTGVE
+577 HPANLAVTGIE

>member
-1 MIDLA
+1 
-6 PPRTYTT
+6 
-13 DTFMLM
+13 M
-19 KTPPLGSRALALC
+19 KPSHPNRLFALLGLFLGA
-32 LACLTLLPALFSAG
+32 LLPTFAAG
-46 IDSRISAVT
+46 TDSRISAVT

-69 DVATTGPQE
+69 DIAATGQQE
-78 IVFANLPASLVEQS
+78 LVFNNLPATLVEQS
-92 LQVAGRGTAQVTLLD
+92 LQVSGRGTAQVTILD
-107 VAARATYLDFT
+107 VAAKATYLDFT

-128 ELRALEK
+128 ELRGLEK
-135 QTRGLDDSGKLLEQQ
+135 QTRGLDDAGKLLDQQ
-150 EQSLGR
+150 EQSLVR

-169 PRATL
+169 PRASL
-174 DELTK
+174 DELAK
-179 LLSYLTEQRAKLSAG
+179 LLAFLTGQRAQVSND
-194 RADLD
+194 RAALD

-210 AVQQQLNELRGAGS
+210 AVQQQLNELRGAGG
-224 RSVKTVTVRL
+224 RSVKTVTVRI
-234 AAATTGQLVLTLSYS
+234 AAASTGQLDLALSYAL
-249 VPGAVWAPAYDAR
+249 PGAAWAPAYDAR

-277 VRNNTGEDWKDVALT
+277 VRNNTGEDWKTVALT

-298 SLGGGAPEL
+298 SMGGGAPEL
-307 APWIVDVAKPV
+307 DPWIVDVMQARPMAAMRRDKMMMADEAAAPMQEFAGNFVAK
-318 RMRGLIDEDKV
+318 
-329 ELSPFSVTAEKAK
+329 AA
-342 GYQTFNKMAEAQAPA
+342 APA
-357 PRPIVEATTLSASV
+357 PRPIVEAATISAAV
-371 ESTATSATFRIPVTV
+371 ESTATSATFKIPVAV
-386 TLASDNSAQK
+386 TLASDNSTQK

-447 VATSQLKTVMAGE
+447 VATSQLKTVMSGE

-489 SKGRRTTYEVL
+489 SSGRRTTYEVL

-508 TPERVVFKE
+508 TAERIVFKE
-517 GVPLSRDEKITVKIL
+517 GVPLSRDEKITVKII

-543 APKEVTQE
+543 APKEVTIE

-577 HPADLAVTGVE
+577 HPANLAVTGIE

>member
-1 MIDLA
+1 
-6 PPRTYTT
+6 
-13 DTFMLM
+13 M
-19 KTPPLGSRALALC
+19 KPSHPNRLFALLGLFLGA
-32 LACLTLLPALFSAG
+32 LLPAFAAG
-46 IDSRISAVT
+46 TDSRISAVT

-69 DVATTGPQE
+69 DIAATGQQE
-78 IVFANLPASLVEQS
+78 LVFNNLPASLVEQS
-92 LQVAGRGTAQVTLLD
+92 LQVSGRGTAQVTILD
-107 VAARATYLDFT
+107 VAAKATYLDFT

-128 ELRALEK
+128 ELRTLEK
-135 QTRGLDDSGKLLEQQ
+135 QTRGLDDAGKLLDQQ
-150 EQSLGR
+150 EQSLVR

-169 PRATL
+169 PRASL
-174 DELTK
+174 DELAK
-179 LLSYLTEQRAKLSAG
+179 LLAFLTGQRAQVFND
-194 RADLD
+194 RAALD

-210 AVQQQLNELRGAGS
+210 AVQQQLNELRGAGG

-234 AAATTGQLVLTLSYS
+234 AAGSTGQLDLALSYAL
-249 VPGAVWAPAYDAR
+249 PGAAWAPAYDAR

-277 VRNNTGEDWKDVALT
+277 VRNNTGEDWKAVALT

-298 SLGGGAPEL
+298 SMGGGAPEL
-307 APWIVDVAKPV
+307 DPWIVDVMQARPMAAMRRDKMMMADEAAAPMQEFAGNFVAK
-318 RMRGLIDEDKV
+318 
-329 ELSPFSVTAEKAK
+329 AA
-342 GYQTFNKMAEAQAPA
+342 APA
-357 PRPIVEATTLSASV
+357 PRPIVEAATISAAV
-371 ESTATSATFRIPVTV
+371 ESTATSATFKIPVAV
-386 TLASDNSAQK
+386 TLASDNSTQK

-447 VATSQLKTVMAGE
+447 VATSQLKTVMSGE

-489 SKGRRTTYEVL
+489 SSGRRTTYEVL

-508 TPERVVFKE
+508 TAERIVFKE
-517 GVPLSRDEKITVKIL
+517 GVPLSRDEKIVVKVI

-543 APKEVTQE
+543 APKEVTME

-566 KREIPLKYSIE
+566 KREIPIKYSIE
-577 HPADLAVTGVE
+577 HPANLAVTGIE

>member
-1 MIDLA
+1 
-6 PPRTYTT
+6 
-13 DTFMLM
+13 M
-19 KTPPLGSRALALC
+19 KPSHPNRLSALLGLFLGA
-32 LACLTLLPALFSAG
+32 LLPAFAAG
-46 IDSRISAVT
+46 TDSHISAVT

-69 DVATTGPQE
+69 DIAATGQQE
-78 IVFANLPASLVEQS
+78 LVFNNLPATLVEQS
-92 LQVAGRGTAQVTLLD
+92 LQVSGRGTAQVTILD
-107 VAARATYLDFT
+107 VAARTAYLNFT
-118 PNDRVKALED
+118 PNDRVKSLED
-128 ELRALEK
+128 ELRGLEK
-135 QTRGLDDSGKLLEQQ
+135 QTRGLDDSGKLLDQQ
-150 EQSLGR
+150 EQSLVR
-156 IEGALTAPPAKET
+156 IEGALTAPPAQVSSD
-169 PRATL
+169 RA
-174 DELTK
+174 
-179 LLSYLTEQRAKLSAG
+179 A
-194 RADLD
+194 LD

-210 AVQQQLNELRGAGS
+210 AVQQQLNELRGAGG

-234 AAATTGQLVLTLSYS
+234 AAASTGQLDLALSYAL
-249 VPGAVWAPAYDAR
+249 PGAAWAPAYDAR

-277 VRNNTGEDWKDVALT
+277 VRNNTGEDWKAVALT

-298 SLGGGAPEL
+298 SMGGGAPEL
-307 APWIVDVAKPV
+307 APWIVDVMQARPMAAMRRDKMMMADEAAAPMQEFAGNFVAK
-318 RMRGLIDEDKV
+318 
-329 ELSPFSVTAEKAK
+329 AA
-342 GYQTFNKMAEAQAPA
+342 APA
-357 PRPIVEATTLSASV
+357 PRPIVEAATISAAV
-371 ESTATSATFRIPVTV
+371 ESTATSATFKIPVAV
-386 TLASDNSAQK
+386 TLASDNSTQK

-447 VATSQLKTVMAGE
+447 VATSQLKTVMSGE

-489 SKGRRTTYEVL
+489 SSGRRTTYEVL

-508 TPERVVFKE
+508 TAERVVFKE
-517 GVPLSRDEKITVKIL
+517 GVPLSRDEKIVVKVL

-543 APKEVTQE
+543 APKEVTME

-577 HPADLAVTGVE
+577 HPANLAVTGIE